1 MARLAVKIEPV
12 GDKWRVTCECGASH
26 EYDKQTDAIGARENH
41 LLLAHIHL
49 STIYPNGYLNVGV
62 PR

>member
-41 LLLAHIHL
+41 LLLAHVRF
-49 STIYPNGYLNVGV
+49 STSYPNGYLNVGV